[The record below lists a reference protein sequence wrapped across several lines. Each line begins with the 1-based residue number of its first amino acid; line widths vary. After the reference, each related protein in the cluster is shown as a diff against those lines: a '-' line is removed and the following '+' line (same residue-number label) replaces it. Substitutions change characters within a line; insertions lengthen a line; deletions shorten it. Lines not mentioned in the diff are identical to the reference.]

1 MNCLNFLHNKLIK
14 ETLWSFATKSVTFI
28 LFFALNIYIARML
41 GVEKFGLWSFF
52 FSFFTIVFLFSNFGI
67 NASTRKFVAQYNNT
81 DKLKNV
87 LESSLKL
94 RLFFSFIFS
103 LALFISSTLL
113 SNLIGH
119 PEFKFLFQYS
129 APLIFLSTV
138 IEYLKSVFM
147 GLHRIKYNF
156 IINILEYGLKLLF
169 VIILFQF
176 SISLLNIINAY
187 ILATFLVV
195 FICLSILYFQFYV
208 KSQNSDSGD
217 FIINIFKYSIPLLF
231 TSIGAI
237 IALELDIIML
247 GLLSSNYEVGIYAV
261 AKSIATKIPHIS
273 LALAMGTMPIFAK
286 INDKN
291 KNELKKKF
299 LNILK
304 INTGIILIIVCIILL
319 FSNILIPLIYG
330 VDYSSS
336 VIPLQI
342 LTIFLI
348 NRSYLIFLNFFL
360 DYQGLAKKRLY
371 NSLLAMA
378 LNIILNLLLIPKYGA
393 IGASVATSIAYTPY
407 VILNWLEVRKI
418 LNK

>member
-1 MNCLNFLHNKLIK
+1 MNYLNFLHNKLIK

-67 NASTRKFVAQYNNT
+67 NASTRKYVAQYNNT

-176 SISLLNIINAY
+176 SISLLSIINAY

-195 FICLSILYFQFYV
+195 FICL
-208 KSQNSDSGD
+208 
-217 FIINIFKYSIPLLF
+217 
-231 TSIGAI
+231 
-237 IALELDIIML
+237 
-247 GLLSSNYEVGIYAV
+247 
-261 AKSIATKIPHIS
+261 
-273 LALAMGTMPIFAK
+273 
-286 INDKN
+286 
-291 KNELKKKF
+291 
-299 LNILK
+299 
-304 INTGIILIIVCIILL
+304 
-319 FSNILIPLIYG
+319 
-330 VDYSSS
+330 
-336 VIPLQI
+336 
-342 LTIFLI
+342 
-348 NRSYLIFLNFFL
+348 
-360 DYQGLAKKRLY
+360 
-371 NSLLAMA
+371 
-378 LNIILNLLLIPKYGA
+378 
-393 IGASVATSIAYTPY
+393 
-407 VILNWLEVRKI
+407 
-418 LNK
+418 